1 LADDIRNETA
11 APEAPAVTAR
21 PVRPAGPVGRRISS
35 TFASLSEP
43 AYRSLWYG
51 MLLVW
56 GSLNIQMV
64 ARAQLAYD
72 LSRSAF
78 LVGLVG
84 AAFAP
89 PVLLFSLFG
98 GLVADRI
105 DRKVIMQFTQLGL
118 AANTLFVAVSI
129 TTDTVT
135 IWHLISASFI
145 QGLLFAF
152 MMPARQAIV
161 PQLVGKE
168 RMGNAV
174 ALNSSGMSLMTL
186 VAPAL
191 GGVMYAQVGPELV
204 YYVMFAFTAAAFVL
218 TARLPGVGKPVQ
230 KSGKPIAELAEGLR
244 YILRNGI
251 VLTLLAISLVT
262 AILAM
267 PFRGLLP
274 VLADEVFGRGPE
286 AVGLMLSS
294 IGVGALAGSLVF
306 AGGVRKGR
314 GLVLMISSIVS
325 GIALVGSAVLPNYT
339 VLLLFM
345 VLIGVGDAARRA
357 LNNTLIMEQVDDA
370 HRGRVMG
377 VYMMN
382 FGLMPVGTL
391 PLAAM
396 AEAWGIARALT
407 VVGVML
413 TAFGAVFLVAAR
425 RVRRL

>member
-1 LADDIRNETA
+1 
-11 APEAPAVTAR
+11 
-21 PVRPAGPVGRRISS
+21 
-35 TFASLSEP
+35 
-43 AYRSLWYG
+43 
-51 MLLVW
+51 
-56 GSLNIQMV
+56 
-64 ARAQLAYD
+64 
-72 LSRSAF
+72 
-78 LVGLVG
+78 
-84 AAFAP
+84 
-89 PVLLFSLFG
+89 
-98 GLVADRI
+98 
-105 DRKVIMQFTQLGL
+105 
-118 AANTLFVAVSI
+118 
-129 TTDTVT
+129 
-135 IWHLISASFI
+135 
-145 QGLLFAF
+145 

>member
-1 LADDIRNETA
+1 
-11 APEAPAVTAR
+11 
-21 PVRPAGPVGRRISS
+21 
-35 TFASLSEP
+35 
-43 AYRSLWYG
+43 
-51 MLLVW
+51 
-56 GSLNIQMV
+56 
-64 ARAQLAYD
+64 
-72 LSRSAF
+72 
-78 LVGLVG
+78 
-84 AAFAP
+84 
-89 PVLLFSLFG
+89 
-98 GLVADRI
+98 
-105 DRKVIMQFTQLGL
+105 
-118 AANTLFVAVSI
+118 
-129 TTDTVT
+129 
-135 IWHLISASFI
+135 
-145 QGLLFAF
+145 
-152 MMPARQAIV
+152 
-161 PQLVGKE
+161 
-168 RMGNAV
+168 
-174 ALNSSGMSLMTL
+174 
-186 VAPAL
+186 
-191 GGVMYAQVGPELV
+191 
-204 YYVMFAFTAAAFVL
+204 
-218 TARLPGVGKPVQ
+218 
-230 KSGKPIAELAEGLR
+230 
-244 YILRNGI
+244 
-251 VLTLLAISLVT
+251 
-262 AILAM
+262 M

>member
-1 LADDIRNETA
+1 MA
-11 APEAPAVTAR
+11 
-21 PVRPAGPVGRRISS
+21 S
-35 TFASLSEP
+35 TFDSLSEP

-72 LSRSAF
+72 LSGSAL

-98 GLVADRI
+98 GLVADRV
-105 DRKVIMQFTQLGL
+105 DRKIIMQFTQLGL

-129 TTDTVT
+129 TTNTVT

-161 PQLVGKE
+161 PQLVGRE

-191 GGVMYAQVGPELV
+191 GGILYARVGPELV
-204 YYVMFAFTAAAFVL
+204 YYLMFAFTAAAFAL
-218 TARLPGVGKPVQ
+218 TARLPRVGKAVA
-230 KSGKPIAELAEGLR
+230 KSGKPAAELAEGIR
-244 YILRNGI
+244 YIFRNGI
-251 VLTLLAISLVT
+251 VLSLLAISLVT

-306 AGGVRKGR
+306 AGGIKRGR
-314 GLVLMISSIVS
+314 GLILMITSVVS
-325 GIALVGSAVLPNYT
+325 GLALIGSAVIPNYT
-339 VLLLFM
+339 TLLVFM

-357 LNNTLIMEQVDDA
+357 LNNTLIMEQVDDV

-396 AEAWGIARALT
+396 AEAWGIARALAI
-407 VVGVML
+407 VGILL
-413 TAFGAVFLVAAR
+413 TGVGAIFLVASR
-425 RVRRL
+425 RVRTL

>member
-1 LADDIRNETA
+1 MA
-11 APEAPAVTAR
+11 
-21 PVRPAGPVGRRISS
+21 S
-35 TFASLSEP
+35 TFESLSEP

-72 LSRSAF
+72 LSGSAL
-78 LVGLVG
+78 LVGVVG

-98 GLVADRI
+98 GLVADRV
-105 DRKVIMQFTQLGL
+105 DRKMIMQFTQLGL
-118 AANTLFVAVSI
+118 AINTLFVAVSI
-129 TTDTVT
+129 TTGTAT

-161 PQLVGKE
+161 PQLVGRE

-186 VAPAL
+186 IAPAA
-191 GGVMYAQVGPELV
+191 GGFLYAELGPEPV
-204 YYVMFAFTAAAFVL
+204 YYIMFDFTAAAFVL
-218 TARLPGVGKPVQ
+218 TARLPRIGKAIK
-230 KSGKPIAELAEGLR
+230 KSGKPAAELVEGFR
-244 YILRNGI
+244 YILKNGI

-306 AGGVRKGR
+306 AGTVRKGR
-314 GLVLMISSIVS
+314 GLILMITSVVS
-325 GIALVGSAVLPNYT
+325 GVALVGSAVIPNYT
-339 VLLLFM
+339 VLLGFM
-345 VLIGVGDAARRA
+345 ALIGVGDAARRA
-357 LNNTLIMEQVDDA
+357 LNNTLIMGPGAYRFGDYW
-370 HRGRVMG
+370 RMG
-377 VYMMN
+377 
-382 FGLMPVGTL
+382 L
-391 PLAAM
+391 PLK
-396 AEAWGIARALT
+396 ILIIF
-407 VVGVML
+407 VSL
-413 TAFGAVFLVAAR
+413 PLLAVFWPLNP
-425 RVRRL
+425 